1 MTFAERE
8 ENVTL
13 RRVIIGVA
21 SVALALAAALY
32 LSFDFLLLHAPGWIG
47 RWRDPIGANRAM
59 VWEPG
64 PATPSVPSASPPPNI
79 VVIVAD
85 DLGYN
90 DLTFAGGGIANGAV
104 PTPNIDS
111 IAHTGVEFTRGY
123 AGNATCAPS
132 RAAILT
138 GRYPTRFGFE
148 FTPAPKAFMKLVAR
162 WGHDAARPPHY
173 FAERE
178 ADVPPMAEQGLP
190 PSEITIAELLKQRG
204 YRTLGLGKWHLGE
217 APPMR
222 PGAQGFDQYLGFLPG
237 GSLYLALTD
246 PSSVESRQDFDPID
260 AFLWPNLSFAVSE
273 GGGPRFAPSAYMT
286 DYLADEAVRA
296 IEANRNRPFFL
307 YLAFNAPHTPLQA
320 LRSDYDA
327 LPGIENHTL
336 RVYAAMI
343 RALDRGVG
351 RVLEA
356 LRAQGLEDNTLVIFT
371 SDNGGANY
379 IGLPDINQ
387 PYRGWKMTFFE
398 GGVHTPFFAKWPA
411 SLPSGV
417 KLDEPVA
424 HVDIFATAAAA
435 AGATLPADRVIDG
448 VDLVGL
454 AGGGA
459 AGQAHDALFWRSGH
473 YRSILAGAFKLQLSE
488 RPKKTWLFD
497 MKADPTERTNLAD
510 ARPEKVQELT
520 ALLASKDAQMVPP
533 MWPSLIEGP
542 IAIDPPLGVPARPDD
557 EVVNWAN

>member
-1 MTFAERE
+1 MTAPARRFAKL
-8 ENVTL
+8 VGSL
-13 RRVIIGVA
+13 LLV
-21 SVALALAAALY
+21 LALTIY
-32 LSFDFLLLHAPGWIG
+32 LSFDLLILHLPGWIG
-47 RWRDPIGANRAM
+47 RWRDPVGANRAM
-59 VWEPG
+59 VWDPG
-64 PATPSVPSASPPPNI
+64 PATPAAASAERPPNI

-90 DLTFAGGGIANGAV
+90 DLTFAGGGVANGAV

-111 IAHTGVEFTRGY
+111 IAQRGVEFTRGY

-148 FTPAPKAFMKLVAR
+148 FTPAPKAFMRLVAR

-178 ADVPPMAEQGLP
+178 ADVPPMEQQGLP
-190 PSEITIAELLKQRG
+190 PGEITIAELLQARG

-217 APPMR
+217 AAPMR

-237 GSLYLALTD
+237 ASLYLPLGD
-246 PSSVESRQDFDPID
+246 PDSVESRQDFDPID
-260 AFLWPNLSFAVSE
+260 AFLWANLPFSVAEDGVAVSE
-273 GGGPRFAPSAYMT
+273 EGGARFAPSAYMT

-296 IEANRNRPFFL
+296 IEANRNRPFLL

-351 RVLEA
+351 RVLDT
-356 LRAQGLEDNTLVIFT
+356 LRARGLEQNTLVIFT

-398 GGVHTPFFAKWPA
+398 GGVHTPFLARWPA
-411 SLPSGV
+411 SLPSGA
-417 KLDEPVA
+417 KLDAPVA

-435 AGATLPADRVIDG
+435 AGATRPADRVIDG
-448 VDLVGL
+448 VDLVRL
-454 AGGGA
+454 ARGEAQGR
-459 AGQAHDALFWRSGH
+459 AHDALFWRSGH
-473 YRSILAGAFKLQLSE
+473 YRSILAGDWKLQVSE

-497 MKADPTERTNLAD
+497 MNSDPTERTNLAG
-510 ARPEKVQELT
+510 ARPEKVQELA
-520 ALLASKDAQMVPP
+520 ALLASQEAQMVQPS
-533 MWPSLIEGP
+533 WPSLIEGP
-542 IAIDPPLGVPARPDD
+542 IAIDHPLGVPERADD
-557 EVVNWAN
+557 EVVDWAN